1 MNMESNKAE
10 HFSGENE
17 EIDASECNKKINKYI
32 RFPTLTWEKIIKLI
46 IVTCGTGFMIVT
58 FFTGLGYSRHDVDCY
73 DDMPYYYTESIH
85 NYFYEHE
92 GFCLAL
98 KFIISFLIDLL
109 IIYTLIVWSLFGT
122 NVRLI
127 SSGCTFFIVNLLCR
141 FLHIQIQ
148 PEKSAFTRSHIF
160 SFFVNYQVSTYSF
173 FSVTLGIYIICALE
187 WKRNNARCMYWIMMV
202 IYFIYI
208 IFLIVMRGNYIHEI
222 FTGVV
227 FGHYFFMINEK
238 VLEMI
243 YGKEYV
249 KGEISTNID
258 IPIGELNESGEKKGN
273 EMKMQESQDNETG
286 EEDNLN

>member
-1 MNMESNKAE
+1 MENNKAE

-46 IVTCGTGFMIVT
+46 IVTGGTGFMIVT
-58 FFTGLGYSRHDVDCY
+58 FFTGLGYSRHDIDCY

-148 PEKSAFTRSHIF
+148 PENRPSLEVTFFPFLLITKLVHIH
-160 SFFVNYQVSTYSF
+160 FF
-173 FSVTLGIYIICALE
+173 LL
-187 WKRNNARCMYWIMMV
+187 
-202 IYFIYI
+202 
-208 IFLIVMRGNYIHEI
+208 H
-222 FTGVV
+222 
-227 FGHYFFMINEK
+227 
-238 VLEMI
+238 
-243 YGKEYV
+243 
-249 KGEISTNID
+249 
-258 IPIGELNESGEKKGN
+258 
-273 EMKMQESQDNETG
+273 
-286 EEDNLN
+286 